1 FHYIGWVNKRVI
13 LEFHKEHLK
22 RVLFDF
28 LKFGFKKI
36 KKNKFSFNLEN
47 LIKCNDLIAL
57 ILGRKNN

>member
-1 FHYIGWVNKRVI
+1 M
-13 LEFHKEHLK
+13 
-22 RVLFDF
+22 LFDF